1 MNQTYTPCRVAGN
14 EGCEVA
20 EVAPVCGMTKE
31 AAIAYARAAYGDDAG
46 IINEAE
52 EWAEWCGL

>member
-1 MNQTYTPCRVAGN
+1 
-14 EGCEVA
+14 
-20 EVAPVCGMTKE
+20 MTKE